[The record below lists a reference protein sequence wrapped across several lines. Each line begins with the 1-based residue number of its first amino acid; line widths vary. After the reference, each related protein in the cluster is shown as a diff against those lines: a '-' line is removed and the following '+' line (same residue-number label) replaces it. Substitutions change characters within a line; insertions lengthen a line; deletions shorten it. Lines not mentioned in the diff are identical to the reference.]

1 MLRTRSKRKFLFK
14 VPEEERQ
21 QQRREMLKDPSLR
34 SRMIS
39 NPINFN
45 HVVHMGP
52 GDGMQVL
59 MDLPLQSESHSPTPS
74 RHHALIS
81 PPTNFEHIYH
91 MSPMS
96 AELYLQKEPSSQQSL
111 PPLSSSSS
119 SPSTSSLGWTVLP
132 SSQDEPVKERV
143 RLVSSISSV
152 SSASHQRNKP
162 LITHT
167 VPVAGD
173 FGGTGSSRNV
183 SDAEPEEREPDSDST
198 KHSTPSNSS
207 NLSSPPSPNSPHR
220 SQLTLDGLDY
230 STFDA

>member
-59 MDLPLQSESHSPTPS
+59 MDLPL
-74 RHHALIS
+74 
-81 PPTNFEHIYH
+81 
-91 MSPMS
+91 
-96 AELYLQKEPSSQQSL
+96 
-111 PPLSSSSS
+111 
-119 SPSTSSLGWTVLP
+119 TVLP